1 MKKMIFSKPDLN
13 MHFVRFEYL
22 LKLEKKYINEDKNK
36 KFQFKEL
43 ELSDVLLSIPGI
55 NSYSEKLVLN

>member
-1 MKKMIFSKPDLN
+1 MIFSKPDLN

-43 ELSDVLLSIPGI
+43 ELSDGSL
-55 NSYSEKLVLN
+55 